1 VKSIRRTLLLSSLAL
16 FLFNLLLLGAVY
28 YLAARTYL
36 PEVLRELKAEQ
47 VWVIL
52 AAILAA
58 PVAAFL
64 VSRKTADGIT
74 ERLRQIVD
82 VAGRVSAGEAELH
95 VYPDRRDEIGEVAM
109 AVNRMAA
116 SLREQMKEVSANR
129 DRLETILSTMVE
141 GVIVFNEDGRTVL
154 TNPAAQKML
163 SLGTDN
169 WLGRSDLELVRNTE
183 LHERIKIARLEKKVQ
198 EHELKTVLPEEKL
211 LSASIV
217 PLKPGELG
225 RSGVLVV
232 FRDITR
238 LRRLEEIRADFAA
251 NVSHEMRTPLTA
263 IRGYA
268 ETLLDGA
275 YRDTETAVRFL
286 NVIHRES
293 ERLNNL
299 IEDVLMLSQI
309 ESGRAD
315 MELVPVD
322 IAGLAAEVLESLS
335 DRLKTHKFKLEVS
348 PGLPPATGDRGLLR
362 QALFNL
368 LDNSLKYTPAY
379 GEITLGA
386 AGEED
391 AVRIYVA
398 DNGIGIP
405 QDSQARIFERFYR
418 VDRARSRSL
427 GGTGLGLAIVKHIVE
442 AHRGRLRLES
452 REGLGTTVSL
462 FIPAYLPD
470 RK

>member
-1 VKSIRRTLLLSSLAL
+1 VKNIRRNLLLTSIALYSL
-16 FLFNLLLLGAVY
+16 NLLLL
-28 YLAARTYL
+28 AAFFVFPARPFL
-36 PEVLRELKAEQ
+36 PELLTQLRDRQIWLLLASILVPPVLALLVTRK
-47 VWVIL
+47 
-52 AAILAA
+52 
-58 PVAAFL
+58 VAA
-64 VSRKTADGIT
+64 GIT
-74 ERLRQIVD
+74 ERLREIVE
-82 VAGRVSAGEAELH
+82 VAGNVAAGEQGKHTYLEG
-95 VYPDRRDEIGEVAM
+95 RGEIGEVAK

-116 SLREQMKEVSANR
+116 SLREQMKEISANR

-141 GVIVFNEDGRTVL
+141 GVIVFNEEGKTVL
-154 TNPAAQKML
+154 ANPAAQQML
-163 SLGTDN
+163 SLGRDN
-169 WLGRSDLELVRNTE
+169 WSGRSDLELVRNTE
-183 LHERIKIARLEKKVQ
+183 LHDKIKIARQEKRLQ

-225 RSGVLVV
+225 KSGVLVV

-286 NVIHRES
+286 KIIHRES

-315 MELVPVD
+315 IEFAAVD
-322 IAGLAAEVLESLS
+322 IAALATEVLESLL
-335 DRLKTHKFKLEVS
+335 DRLSTHKLKLDVS

-386 AGEED
+386 DRDENML
-391 AVRIYVA
+391 RIYVS

-405 QDSQARIFERFYR
+405 LAAQARIFERFYR

-442 AHRGRLRLES
+442 AHQGRLKLES
-452 REGLGTTVSL
+452 KEGQGTTVSL
-462 FIPAYLPD
+462 YIPAFEMAGQ
-470 RK
+470 

>member
-1 VKSIRRTLLLSSLAL
+1 MKSIRRTLLLTSIGLY
-16 FLFNLLLLGAVY
+16 LFNLLLLGAIYFPPVSSM
-28 YLAARTYL
+28 L
-36 PEVLRELKAEQ
+36 PELLAQLRDRQ
-47 VWVIL
+47 VWVFL
-52 AAILAA
+52 AALLTP
-58 PVAAFL
+58 PVIALL
-64 VSRKTADGIT
+64 VTRKVANGIA
-74 ERLRQIVD
+74 ERLRQIVE
-82 VAGRVSAGEAELH
+82 VAGSVSAGEPERR
-95 VYPDRRDEIGEVAM
+95 VYLEGRGEIGEVAK
-109 AVNRMAA
+109 AVNRMGA
-116 SLREQMKEVSANR
+116 SLREQMKEISANR

-141 GVIVFNEDGRTVL
+141 GVIVFDEEGKTVL
-154 TNPAAQKML
+154 ANPAAQRML
-163 SLGTDN
+163 SLGRDN
-169 WLGRSDLELVRNTE
+169 WAGRSDLELVRNIE
-183 LHERIKIARLEKKVQ
+183 LHDKIRIARQEKRVQ
-198 EHELKTVLPEEKL
+198 EYELKTVLPEEKL

-217 PLKPGELG
+217 PLRPGEQD

-286 NVIHRES
+286 KIIHRES

-315 MELVPVD
+315 IEFAPVD
-322 IAGLAAEVLESLS
+322 VAGLAAEVLESLL
-335 DRLKTHKFKLEVS
+335 DRLSTHKLKLEVS
-348 PGLPPATGDRGLLR
+348 PDLPPATGDRGLLR

-386 AGEED
+386 DREED
-391 AVRIYVA
+391 LLRIYVS

-405 QDSQARIFERFYR
+405 LAAQDRIFERFYR

-442 AHRGRLRLES
+442 AHRGRLKLES
-452 REGLGTTVSL
+452 REGQGTTVSL
-462 FIPAYLPD
+462 YIPAYQANG
-470 RK
+470 K